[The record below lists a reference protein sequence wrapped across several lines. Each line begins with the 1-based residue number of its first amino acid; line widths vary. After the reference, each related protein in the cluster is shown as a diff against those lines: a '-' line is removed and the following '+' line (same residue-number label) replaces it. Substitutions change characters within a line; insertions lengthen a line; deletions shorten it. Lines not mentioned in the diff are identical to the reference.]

1 VDGVQISG
9 GRYNFDGPAT
19 NKAYQYELGY
29 THIFTPSL
37 LMDLRAGYT
46 RISNLSLPSTTTKG
60 NHNFKFGGSLD
71 FGSTRSGSRSSPI
84 MWFQVRARLCGGLN
98 TSPF

>member
-46 RISNLSLPSTTTKG
+46 RISNLSPLNYDEGQSQLQIRWKLG
-60 NHNFKFGGSLD
+60 LRLD
-71 FGSTRSGSRSSPI
+71 QKRLAQLTHHVVPGQS
-84 MWFQVRARLCGGLN
+84 ALCGGLN